1 MTKSPPAK
9 AIETT
14 DEERKSNLLVSL
26 KRTLVPIL
34 VGSTAA
40 SFLGPYIDQAVV
52 QSFVSGLISAF
63 YYVSIRFVEN
73 LWPEA
78 GVLLGSKAQ
87 PTYAPTKDE

>member
-1 MTKSPPAK
+1 MTKSQPAK
-9 AIETT
+9 LVAAK

-34 VGSTAA
+34 VGSIAS

-52 QSFVSGLISAF
+52 QSFISGLISAV
-63 YYVSIRFVEN
+63 YYTAVRLVET

-78 GVLLGSKAQ
+78 GILLGSKAQ
-87 PTYAPTKDE
+87 PAYEEPKA